1 MKQPMTFRLESELA
15 NYLRSRDN
23 QAETIESAVRRS
35 YGFKSWVQAME
46 AKANV
51 GSKKTT
57 RRRGEDRPVRRYRK
71 GAKGD

>member
-1 MKQPMTFRLESELA
+1 MKTPMTFRLSLDLA

-46 AKANV
+46 AKANAS
-51 GSKKTT
+51 SKKTT
-57 RRRGEDRPVRRYRK
+57 RRGSEDRPVRRDRK
-71 GAKGD
+71 GPKGD

>member
-1 MKQPMTFRLESELA
+1 MKQAMTFRLEADLA

-46 AKANV
+46 AKNV
-51 GSKKTT
+51 GSKKAT
-57 RRRGEDRPVRRYRK
+57 RRGREDRPVRRDRK
-71 GAKGD
+71 GPKGD

>member
-1 MKQPMTFRLESELA
+1 MKTPMTFRLEADLA

-46 AKANV
+46 AKQNAS
-51 GSKKTT
+51 SKKTA
-57 RRRGEDRPVRRYRK
+57 RRGGEDRPVRRDRK

>member
-1 MKQPMTFRLESELA
+1 MKTPMTFRLAVDLA
-15 NYLRSRDN
+15 SYLRSRDN

-51 GSKKTT
+51 GTKKKT
-57 RRRGEDRPVRRYRK
+57 RRISRDPRVRRDNQGRK
-71 GAKGD
+71 GR